1 MSRAKAHLRV
11 VGADG
16 EVFETAS
23 PEETIRAL
31 EAALTRAQKTIDG
44 LKLQLDDKR
53 AKARK
58 THPVDEAF
66 EDWKAK
72 LVAAGM
78 KGKAKCKLSPDRIDR
93 IAAMFDAG
101 YTLEHFLLVNS
112 GIAACPFVKYGKRV
126 QQGAEGDREICI
138 GYVCK
143 EGRRFEEAARIGAM
157 VERSRAAQ
165 A

>member
-11 VGADG
+11 VDKDG
-16 EVFETAS
+16 EIFETSS

-31 EAALTRAQKTIDG
+31 EAALTRAQRTIDG
-44 LKLQLDDKR
+44 LKLQLDDQR

-58 THPVDEAF
+58 THPIDEAF

-93 IAAMFDAG
+93 MAAMFDAG
-101 YTLEHFLLVNS
+101 YTLENFQQVNA
-112 GIAACPFVKYGKRV
+112 GIAAFPFVKYGKRMA
-126 QQGAEGDREICI
+126 QGAETDREICI
-138 GYVCK
+138 AYVCK
-143 EGRRFEEAARIGAM
+143 EGRRFEEAARLGYM
-157 VERSRAAQ
+157 VEKARA
-165 A
+165 